1 MREEIRRLV
10 TVSSGMAELT
20 LSKAEGVA
28 RDLAERAGLSPEQVS
43 SLGHEIVERSR
54 ENRREITALIRAE
67 IRSQLTG
74 LGVANR
80 HEIERLERR
89 VARLEERLRP
99 PAPGEEPVTPARA
112 RKRTAA
118 KRSAARKPGGRAKST
133 AGKSTARKST
143 ARKPVPRRPAAGD
156 GS

>member
-10 TVSSGMAELT
+10 TVSSGVAELT
-20 LSKAEGVA
+20 RNKAEALA

-43 SLGHEIVERSR
+43 SLGHEILERSR
-54 ENRREITALIRAE
+54 ENRREITALIRSE

-80 HEIERLERR
+80 NEIERLERR

-99 PAPGEEPVTPARA
+99 PGPQDEAASPSPA
-112 RKRTAA
+112 RKRAGKKPATRA
-118 KRSAARKPGGRAKST
+118 KRTTRKKSTTRKKPATRAKPTS
-133 AGKSTARKST
+133 
-143 ARKPVPRRPAAGD
+143 PRSPASEGL
-156 GS
+156 